1 MPGRSGADLPR
12 RAASA
17 SVFVPAVGA
26 LLWLGGWY
34 LFALVVLVVARGSWE
49 WFRLAANAGYRPA
62 AGVGSALAVGW
73 CVWLQ
78 LFGLTHVALFVTGA
92 VMAAFAVALA
102 RALTRGVE
110 SFSANA
116 LVSLGALFYLG
127 LLGSGPLL
135 ISVDDG
141 LLGGSVGDSD
151 LARLLLVVLLS
162 VWLADA
168 AAYGCG
174 SLWGKARL
182 VPTIS
187 PGKTRVGFAG
197 GLGGGLLPLVFYRW
211 ISVLSFGELLG
222 MLVIVSL
229 AGQLGDIV
237 ESAIKRDFGVK
248 DAPLLI
254 PGHGGVLDRFD
265 SLLFAFPAAYLYLS
279 ALGLLRDPAWV
290 F

>member
-1 MPGRSGADLPR
+1 MPR

-49 WFRLAANAGYRPA
+49 WFRLAANAGYRSV

-168 AAYGCG
+168 AAYG
-174 SLWGKARL
+174 
-182 VPTIS
+182 
-187 PGKTRVGFAG
+187 
-197 GLGGGLLPLVFYRW
+197 GGLLPLVFYRW

-279 ALGLLRDPAWV
+279 AMGLLRDPVWV

>member
-1 MPGRSGADLPR
+1 
-12 RAASA
+12 
-17 SVFVPAVGA
+17 

-49 WFRLAANAGYRPA
+49 WFRMAANSGYRPA

-78 LFGLTHVALFVTGA
+78 LFGLTHVALFVTAA
-92 VMAAFAVALA
+92 VMVALSV
-102 RALTRGVE
+102 ALTRGVE
-110 SFSANA
+110 RFTANA
-116 LVSLGALFYLG
+116 LISLGALFYLG
-127 LLGSGPLL
+127 FLGSAPLL
-135 ISVDDG
+135 ISADNELVRG
-141 LLGGSVGDSD
+141 LDPAWV
-151 LARLLLVVLLS
+151 LVVVLAS

-168 AAYGCG
+168 AAYICG
-174 SLWGKARL
+174 SRWGKARL

-187 PGKTRVGFAG
+187 PGKTRVGFVG
-197 GLGGGLLPLVFYRW
+197 GLAGGLLPLVLFRW
-211 ISVLSFGELLG
+211 IPALSFGELLG
-222 MLVIVSL
+222 MLVLVSL

-279 ALGLLRDPAWV
+279 ALGLLRDSAWV